1 VLCLAGLWGG
11 ERHPRHWIAR
21 VAGSKEAL
29 AGKGSLH
36 LVHGR
41 DVSRAVVAAHLA
53 LRTDQPKRTEDDGDK
68 AESEREEEEKGGVGG
83 KRWIITDGWVY
94 DWWEIVMVLGGERER
109 GWVRELMRER
119 GVGGLP
125 RGKEGLGR
133 RLDGRA
139 FWGVVGGEGG
149 EGLFAGEDGS
159 GKEAGEKGREDEEG
173 ARKEEDKER

>member
-1 VLCLAGLWGG
+1 MLCLAGLWGG
-11 ERHPRHWIAR
+11 ERHPRNWIAR

-53 LRTDQPKRTEDDGDK
+53 LNGVDSSEAKDK
-68 AESEREEEEKGGVGG
+68 KGTAEGGGEMAERGEGRGLGG
-83 KRWIITDGWVY
+83 KRWIITDGRVY
-94 DWWEIVMVLGGERER
+94 DWWEVVMVFGTERER

-119 GVGGLP
+119 GVRGLP
-125 RGKEGLGR
+125 REGRELGR
-133 RLDGRA
+133 RLDGGA

-159 GKEAGEKGREDEEG
+159 GKEDGEG